1 MSSKHDASFTSQ
13 YLATPIFPSE
23 SASRAV
29 MSLERIT
36 PNWATVA
43 ARKLVDSNV
52 ANVASSN
59 AILPLNLLAIKLR
72 KVSVDAS
79 VSTSFVSSPRKSI
92 V

>member
-1 MSSKHDASFTSQ
+1 
-13 YLATPIFPSE
+13 
-23 SASRAV
+23 
-29 MSLERIT
+29 
-36 PNWATVA
+36 
-43 ARKLVDSNV
+43 
-52 ANVASSN
+52 VASSN